1 MSIKSNQNIPFVFL
15 GTADDT
21 SVYKMFWDLTTPG
34 FRIDYE
40 SLKQTS
46 ITIIYPNDGMEFR
59 SGQSIEIKLSHLYPD
74 QSAPYSIEIL
84 ANNQKV
90 GMVGEKLQAT
100 WILNKPGIFILE
112 AIVKDNEGKELYR
125 SPKVDIIVK
134 AD

>member
-46 ITIIYPNDGMEFR
+46 ITI
-59 SGQSIEIKLSHLYPD
+59 
-74 QSAPYSIEIL
+74 EIL

-125 SPKVDIIVK
+125 SPRVDIIVK